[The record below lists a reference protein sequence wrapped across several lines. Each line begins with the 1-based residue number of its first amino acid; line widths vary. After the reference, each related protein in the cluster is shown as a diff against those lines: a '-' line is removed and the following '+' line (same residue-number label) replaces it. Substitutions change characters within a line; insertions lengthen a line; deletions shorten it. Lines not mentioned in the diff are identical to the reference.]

1 MVSSTRRTRR
11 RPWSA
16 PWSLDPVVA
25 GSQRSSISAG
35 TCHGKDFG
43 RFDRSATAARRQ
55 PASGSSTGTPP
66 DETALPRGRSPPG
79 AMSCPEQP
87 SDSCSRRSL
96 LQCNGQSDMWH
107 EQAVVVHLGFDGR
120 DEHAPP
126 GRGECRSGGP
136 LHGRCAGSGQ
146 WPGARRPGRS
156 PSRRLAGAAPGPLW
170 CPCRLRAAP
179 GWPCS
184 SPRSSTFDPA
194 ASKIRSPSS
203 PSMAISAKSL
213 QLVDSRA
220 TVSIASNCGWVS
232 PNVRDPAGT
241 VGRRTYSAGE

>member
-1 MVSSTRRTRR
+1 MVIESPASR
-11 RPWSA
+11 RPRAGARLRWSRPHVA
-16 PWSLDPVVA
+16 PVEGPGLLPGLSIPWLQ
-25 GSQRSSISAG
+25 GSTRSSISAG
-35 TCHGKDFG
+35 TCHGKDCG

-179 GWPCS
+179 VAVLLPEVL
-184 SPRSSTFDPA
+184 D
-194 ASKIRSPSS
+194 
-203 PSMAISAKSL
+203 
-213 QLVDSRA
+213 V
-220 TVSIASNCGWVS
+220 
-232 PNVRDPAGT
+232 
-241 VGRRTYSAGE
+241 